1 MSISPIII
9 SQFYYKSL
17 VFIIK
22 IDNALPFFISSY
34 LF

>member
-1 MSISPIII
+1 MSIPPIII

-17 VFIIK
+17 VFIVK
-22 IDNALPFFISSY
+22 LDNALSFFISSY